1 MTPTAIIVK
10 DEVTTLKTPPEKTP
24 QANAHEYD
32 EENDV
37 GDDEVGEEGFATGE
51 CLQLA
56 TTNC

>member
-10 DEVTTLKTPPEKTP
+10 DEVALKMPSEETL
-24 QANAHEYD
+24 QANTHVDD

-37 GDDEVGEEGFATGE
+37 GEDEVGEEGFATGE
-51 CLQLA
+51 CLQLS

>member
-10 DEVTTLKTPPEKTP
+10 DEITLKTPSEK
-24 QANAHEYD
+24 ANTHEDD

-37 GDDEVGEEGFATGE
+37 GEDEVGEEGFATGE
-51 CLQLA
+51 CLELS

>member
-10 DEVTTLKTPPEKTP
+10 DEITLKTVTPSEKEHT
-24 QANAHEYD
+24 HEDD

-37 GDDEVGEEGFATGE
+37 GEDEVGEEGFATGE
-51 CLQLA
+51 CLELS